1 MIIILRQNT
10 PFPQCGFTDFHH
22 IDHFLSCATE
32 LVHTGSNQERYREN
46 KYTTVGTTYNQWQ
59 KKKRGWEREGK
70 ERTVKYETLIGVQ
83 KSASAVPAPLLTH
96 LRQNKW
102 TLNAPAIQQNPRCL
116 FHSDSLKKH
125 EEPDALLSYLTTWR
139 ISNTTKHV
147 KDTEEF

>member
-1 MIIILRQNT
+1 MIIIWRQNT
-10 PFPQCGFTDFHH
+10 PFPQSGFTDFHH

-46 KYTTVGTTYNQWQ
+46 KYTTNG
-59 KKKRGWEREGK
+59 KRKREDEREK
-70 ERTVKYETLIGVQ
+70 ERREDSQIWNINRRASE
-83 KSASAVPAPLLTH
+83 SASAVPAPLLTH

-102 TLNAPAIQQNPRCL
+102 TLNAPEIQQNPRCL

-139 ISNTTKHV
+139 MSNTTKHV
-147 KDTEEF
+147 KDTKEF